1 MTVRNTLIAKLGA
14 ALQPARLDVVD
25 ESARHAG
32 HAGARPE
39 GETHF
44 RIEIV
49 SESFRGL
56 NRVAR
61 ERLVHK
67 LLSEELRGPIHALSL
82 ALSTPEESTRPRE
95 STGG

>member
-1 MTVRNTLIAKLGA
+1 MTVRSTLIAKLGTA
-14 ALQPARLDVVD
+14 FQPSRLDVID

-32 HAGARPE
+32 HSGARPE

-49 SESFRGL
+49 SDSFRGL

-67 LLSEELRGPIHALSL
+67 VLTEELRGRIHALSL
-82 ALSTPEESTRPRE
+82 ALSTPEENA
-95 STGG
+95 GG

>member
-1 MTVRNTLIAKLGA
+1 MTVRNILVTKLGA
-14 ALQPARLDVVD
+14 AFQPARLNIVD
-25 ESARHAG
+25 ESGRHAG
-32 HAGARPE
+32 HSGARPE

-49 SESFRGL
+49 SDSFRGL

-67 LLSEELRGPIHALSL
+67 VLSEELRGRIHALSL
-82 ALSTPEESTRPRE
+82 ALSTPEESA
-95 STGG
+95 GG